1 MGLSKWFMAKIIK
14 QNIMSE
20 EVEKTELQKAQE
32 LLKNK
37 QDELVLK
44 YQTQF
49 QTLIETAKNEGILI
63 DFIVESKQVSPEL
76 IQLQKTIIIKPL

>member
-1 MGLSKWFMAKIIK
+1 MAKIIK

>member
-1 MGLSKWFMAKIIK
+1 
-14 QNIMSE
+14 MSE